1 MLLEDGDNLEEW
13 IPGKNFFIFEKILAF
28 LENLGLQIFL
38 SKNTSWSQ
46 TASSDLKTP
55 KIGFLRKFFCPPP
68 RIQNGPPKIGR
79 PPIIFCQVFDG

>member
-28 LENLGLQIFL
+28 FENLGLQIFL

-55 KIGFLRKFFCPPP
+55 KIGFLRKIFCPPP
-68 RIQNGPPKIGR
+68 QNSKWASKNRSPPHN
-79 PPIIFCQVFDG
+79 FLSSF

>member
-13 IPGKNFFIFEKILAF
+13 IPGKNFFIFEKFLAF
-28 LENLGLQIFL
+28 FENLGLQIFL

-55 KIGFLRKFFCPPP
+55 KIGFLRKIFCPPP
-68 RIQNGPPKIGR
+68 EFKMGLQKSVA